1 MSPEQAEGRAVDTRS
16 DLYSLGATL
25 YHLLAGRP
33 PFGGSTSVA
42 VALAHLKE
50 MPGALELHR
59 DDLPPSLTTIVHR
72 LLAKSPDERYQ
83 SPGDLLHA
91 VESAEE
97 TEFPGFRRQKSP
109 LAWSDGSAPPDGRFR
124 TGVEDFRER
133 SSHDGARS
141 TDRRASLATNEVRNA
156 TLRLQSAMERERFE
170 AEATRRSWLSVAA
183 VAFVALGVGFIL
195 GRTPPRRSRLF
206 RLPSR

>member
-1 MSPEQAEGRAVDTRS
+1 
-16 DLYSLGATL
+16 
-25 YHLLAGRP
+25 
-33 PFGGSTSVA
+33 VA
-42 VALAHLKE
+42 VALAHLTE
-50 MPGALELHR
+50 MPEALELHR
-59 DDLPPSLTTIVHR
+59 DDLPPSLTTIVLR

-97 TEFPGFRRQKSP
+97 TEFPGVRRQKSP

-133 SSHDGARS
+133 SSHDGTRS

-156 TLRLQSAMERERFE
+156 TLRLQSAMERERYE
-170 AEATRRSWLSVAA
+170 AEATRRSWMSVAA